1 LYQLVG
7 EQRKQVKE
15 IAAQPALRGV
25 GQVGGGGVSTQ
36 SIDAVVAKEKA
47 AIAAIVQ
54 AALQGADLITQEG
67 INKFKNSINDLI
79 TGIEAPINA
88 INQSILDADQERVRY
103 SELISQGLTD
113 TVAQRVIEIEKVK
126 DLAAAQL
133 DSVIN
138 ELEKRKAVEGTT
150 EAIKTQIDTEIQGI
164 RDRQKALEEATGVA
178 PRDGKPGT
186 GLIGRA
192 VESEKGRKIQ
202 DFINSAQEGLND
214 LESYAIRVSQGIGDA
229 VGNSLSNGVAGLIEG
244 TATAKEVFAG
254 FLKDVGQILASEG
267 AKMIAT
273 YIAIGIAKIFAGLG
287 GGGFKFSGQGP
298 VGLPSAL
305 NPLGGADVAGNFAP
319 NFTGFANGGMFTN
332 SIVSSPTLFQ
342 FADGGVT
349 QTGVMGEAGPEAIMP
364 LERGPDGKL
373 GVSAKLSGAM
383 SRYSRPP
390 GAAGGPEGGSGD
402 SASTGG
408 GAAVATAP
416 IDVRY
421 TVERINSVDYVTADQ
436 FRAGMAQAAQQGAK
450 QGEQSTLRRLQ
461 QSSSTRR
468 RLGM

>member
-1 LYQLVG
+1 LN
-7 EQRKQVKE
+7 
-15 IAAQPALRGV
+15 
-25 GQVGGGGVSTQ
+25 
-36 SIDAVVAKEKA
+36 
-47 AIAAIVQ
+47 Q
-54 AALQGADLITQEG
+54 ARE
-67 INKFKNSINDLI
+67 S
-79 TGIEAPINA
+79 
-88 INQSILDADQERVRY
+88 
-103 SELISQGLTD
+103 
-113 TVAQRVIEIEKVK
+113 
-126 DLAAAQL
+126 
-133 DSVIN
+133 
-138 ELEKRKAVEGTT
+138 
-150 EAIKTQIDTEIQGI
+150 
-164 RDRQKALEEATGVA
+164 GVA
-178 PRDGKPGT
+178 ADEINRLVTSIENLNKARGAVTEQATLGPGPAAEEIP
-186 GLIGRA
+186 GA
-192 VESEKGRKIQ
+192 KIQ
-202 DFINSAQEGLND
+202 EFISTAQEGLND

-273 YIAIGIAKIFAGLG
+273 YIAIGIAKMFAGLG
-287 GGGFKFSGQGP
+287 GGGGGSD
-298 VGLPSAL
+298 
-305 NPLGGADVAGNFAP
+305 PLKGVGGADWAKYTKPDVAGNFTP
-319 NFTGFANGGMFTN
+319 NLMGFANGG
-332 SIVSSPTLFQ
+332 IVSSPTLFQ

-373 GVSAKLSGAM
+373 GVSARLDGAM